1 MLNKKILA
9 VAVASAFTM
18 SAQAAITLTDTTADL
33 VTYATETF
41 TSTDLNADG
50 LLPVDGTALD
60 VVTNLGFTVAAG
72 TSKYVRIDLSAGEF
86 AAVPALAGVNV
97 DAGVSSGGDGE
108 SFVIFE
114 ITGDN
119 GGTPVELPAATVVTL
134 SAADYAI
141 STTATNTVTYAL
153 YESAANAV
161 NQTAGT
167 ALSTRSEAMTSTASA
182 STGTFTV
189 PGEVTA
195 TVGSKFLKFVDPA
208 DSSKTVTE
216 IAVGAVDAS
225 KLLKTGT
232 FLTPAG
238 AAVVVGDLYTTP
250 QDITFAGDFSFGTW
264 TTDSAADCSNA
275 GTAVTLNSTKTAAT
289 AANVALGAVS
299 YLCVDNGTKKQTMNK
314 GSYSATLSAKPKLT
328 NTVGKIVYNTTTVEV
343 PYVTTFSAYN
353 QRVYI
358 VNNGVVPATYS
369 MTFTSENGVV
379 ATALG
384 ASSGSVPA
392 GEMVALKVTDLVD
405 IAGKTRTSA
414 IIEIEAEDEDVMVSS
429 QTVNLSTGGTDTV
442 VHN

>member
-41 TSTDLNADG
+41 TSADLNADG
-50 LLPVDGTALD
+50 NLPVTNAANELD
-60 VVTNLGFTVAAG
+60 VVTSLGFTIAAS
-72 TSKYVRIDLSAGEF
+72 TSKYVRFDLSAAEF
-86 AAVPALAGVNV
+86 DGVPALTGANTT
-97 DAGVSSGGDGE
+97 ATISSGGDGE
-108 SFVIFE
+108 NFVIFE
-114 ITGDN
+114 VKSTD
-119 GGTPVELPAATVVTL
+119 GTNDLANSLVVTL
-134 SAADYAI
+134 ASDYAI
-141 STTATNTVTYAL
+141 STVATNTVTYAL
-153 YESAANAV
+153 YETASQAV
-161 NQTAGT
+161 NKTSP
-167 ALSTRSEAMTSTASA
+167 LSTRSEAMTSTASA

-216 IAVGAVDAS
+216 ISVGAVDAS

-238 AAVVVGDLYTTP
+238 AAVAVTDLYTTP

-264 TTDSAADCSNA
+264 TIDSASDCSNA

-289 AANVALGAVS
+289 AANVALGAAS
-299 YLCVDNGTKKQTMNK
+299 YLCVDNGTKKQTINK
-314 GSYSATLSAKPKLT
+314 GSYSATLTAKPKLT

-379 ATALG
+379 ATGLA